1 MKQDSPI
8 VLIGMKHTG
17 KTTIGKILATQ
28 LQGTFFDTDAVIAE
42 IAGKSVRDLFDS
54 GGSQLLQ
61 LYETQALEHI
71 FTTRPSAVKPSSVE
85 PSSIELSSVELSS
98 KIVIATGGGL
108 ADNNEAIHLIKENGT
123 SIYLDTSFEI
133 LFSRIM
139 NSAEQD
145 GRLPLFLQ
153 GGDPEIL
160 FRDLFSRRSKI
171 YATIC
176 DIVIYTGARMPPVIA
191 STIMEYILHE

>member
-1 MKQDSPI
+1 MKQNSPI

-17 KTTIGKILATQ
+17 KTTIGKILARQ
-28 LQGTFFDTDAVIAE
+28 LQGAFFDTDEVIAK
-42 IAGKSVRDLFDS
+42 IAGKSVRDLFDA

-61 LYETQALEHI
+61 QYETQALEYI
-71 FTTRPSAVKPSSVE
+71 LTTE
-85 PSSIELSSVELSS
+85 PSSTELSS

-139 NSAEQD
+139 NSAEKD

-153 GGDPEIL
+153 GGDPEKL

-171 YATIC
+171 YATMC

-191 STIMEYILHE
+191 STILEYILHE